1 MPLENN
7 SILVMYR
14 YAIGNYSILVMY
26 RYAIG
31 K

>member
-14 YAIGNYSILVMY
+14 YAIGKEFNTCDV
-26 RYAIG
+26 
-31 K
+31 

>member
-14 YAIGNYSILVMY
+14 YAIGKELNTCETV
-26 RYAIG
+26 
-31 K
+31 